1 MRLNTDGMVIREQN
15 IGEAD
20 RRVILLTRDY
30 GIVHAFARGARRI
43 KSNALTATQLLS
55 YSRFSIFQG
64 RDSYIIDEAEPI
76 EVFFALRG
84 NMEAL
89 SLALYFAQLMA
100 ELAPELDDAEPYLRL
115 ILNTLHLLSSG
126 KRPQLQLKAI
136 FEMRLLSIAGYMP
149 NLVACETV
157 PVHSNPTRCFLTPCM
172 VGSTV
177 QTAVQK
183 GCMTRSRSALSPLC
197 VTLCFLISTRFFTL
211 HYQTIAFERW
221 PIFPSAISLH
231 RRSADFRRW
240 IFIIRYPP
248 NQTKRFRFSFT
259 L

>member
-1 MRLNTDGMVIREQN
+1 MRLNTDGLVIREQN

-20 RRVILLTRDY
+20 RRVTLLTRDY

-76 EVFFALRG
+76 EVFFSLRG
-84 NMEAL
+84 DMEAL

-100 ELAPELDDAEPYLRL
+100 ELAPELDDAAPYLRL
-115 ILNTLHLLSSG
+115 ILNTLHLLAAG

-149 NLVACETV
+149 NLVACET
-157 PVHSNPTRCFLTPCM
+157 C
-172 VGSTV
+172 G
-177 QTAVQK
+177 
-183 GCMTRSRSALSPLC
+183 
-197 VTLCFLISTRFFTL
+197 
-211 HYQTIAFERW
+211 AFESDPMFFDAVHGR
-221 PIFPSAISLH
+221 L
-231 RRSADFRRW
+231 
-240 IFIIRYPP
+240 
-248 NQTKRFRFSFT
+248 
-259 L
+259 

>member
-64 RDSYIIDEAEPI
+64 RDSYIIDEAGPI
-76 EVFFALRG
+76 EVFFCSAWKHGGALPRPLFCPAYG
-84 NMEAL
+84 GAGPG
-89 SLALYFAQLMA
+89 A
-100 ELAPELDDAEPYLRL
+100 DDAEPYLRL

-149 NLVACETV
+149 NLVACETCGAFESD
-157 PVHSNPTRCFLTPCM
+157 PMFLTPCM

-183 GCMTRSRSALSPLC
+183 GCMTRSPIGI
-197 VTLCFLISTRFFTL
+197 VTAMRHIVFSDFDKVFHFTL
-211 HYQTIAFERW
+211 PDDSIRTLANISERYLLAQTQRGFQT
-221 PIFPSAISLH
+221 L
-231 RRSADFRRW
+231 DF
-240 IFIIRYPP
+240 YH
-248 NQTKRFRFSFT
+248 QVSS
-259 L
+259 

>member
-1 MRLNTDGMVIREQN
+1 
-15 IGEAD
+15 
-20 RRVILLTRDY
+20 
-30 GIVHAFARGARRI
+30 
-43 KSNALTATQLLS
+43 
-55 YSRFSIFQG
+55 
-64 RDSYIIDEAEPI
+64 
-76 EVFFALRG
+76 
-84 NMEAL
+84 MEAL

-149 NLVACETV
+149 NLVACETCGAFESD
-157 PVHSNPTRCFLTPCM
+157 PMFLTPCM

>member
-149 NLVACETV
+149 NLVACETCGAFESD
-157 PVHSNPTRCFLTPCM
+157 PMFFDAVHGRLYC
-172 VGSTV
+172 
-177 QTAVQK
+177 A
-183 GCMTRSRSALSPLC
+183 RSALSPLC

>member
-1 MRLNTDGMVIREQN
+1 MRLNTDGLVIREQN

-115 ILNTLHLLSSG
+115 ILNTLHLLSSV

-149 NLVACETV
+149 NLVACETCGAFESD
-157 PVHSNPTRCFLTPCM
+157 PMFFDAVHGRLYCANCRPKGMHDTLPIGI
-172 VGSTV
+172 V
-177 QTAVQK
+177 TAMRHIVFSDFDK
-183 GCMTRSRSALSPLC
+183 
-197 VTLCFLISTRFFTL
+197 VFHFTL
-211 HYQTIAFERW
+211 PDDSIRTLANISERYLLAQTQRGFQT
-221 PIFPSAISLH
+221 L
-231 RRSADFRRW
+231 DF
-240 IFIIRYPP
+240 YH
-248 NQTKRFRFSFT
+248 QVSS
-259 L
+259 

>member
-100 ELAPELDDAEPYLRL
+100 ELAQEESMICM
-115 ILNTLHLLSSG
+115 IL
-126 KRPQLQLKAI
+126 
-136 FEMRLLSIAGYMP
+136 
-149 NLVACETV
+149 
-157 PVHSNPTRCFLTPCM
+157 
-172 VGSTV
+172 
-177 QTAVQK
+177 
-183 GCMTRSRSALSPLC
+183 SA
-197 VTLCFLISTRFFTL
+197 
-211 HYQTIAFERW
+211 
-221 PIFPSAISLH
+221 
-231 RRSADFRRW
+231 
-240 IFIIRYPP
+240 
-248 NQTKRFRFSFT
+248 
-259 L
+259 